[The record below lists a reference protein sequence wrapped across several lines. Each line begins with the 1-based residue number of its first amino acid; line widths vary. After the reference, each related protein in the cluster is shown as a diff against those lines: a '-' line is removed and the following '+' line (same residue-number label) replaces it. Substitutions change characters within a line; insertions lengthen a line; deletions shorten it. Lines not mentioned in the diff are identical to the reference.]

1 MKIQKLDG
9 RHSGHPVFSHYV
21 VPDER
26 FDHMNLE
33 ILHTWRVWCWEH
45 FGPGSER
52 DHAATLS
59 TIKSAW
65 TRPTIKWAWETTRY
79 QRRLYLSKESM
90 TLFMLKWA

>member
-26 FDHMNLE
+26 FDFMNLE

-52 DHAATLS
+52 DHAATQL
-59 TIKSAW
+59 
-65 TRPTIKWAWETTRY
+65 TIKWAWETTRY